1 MTKHLKPFKYLA
13 PATSTVGTEAAFEG
27 RLHLTDL
34 FADLFHK
41 SSPARPVSETASSVI
56 WAQHWCVER
65 EASQGRDLQLKRN
78 KMAFD
83 KWISE
88 MESTILYQNGC
99 TERAAVKR
107 TIGGKRKQLKIAISI

>member
-1 MTKHLKPFKYLA
+1 
-13 PATSTVGTEAAFEG
+13 
-27 RLHLTDL
+27 
-34 FADLFHK
+34 
-41 SSPARPVSETASSVI
+41 
-56 WAQHWCVER
+56 
-65 EASQGRDLQLKRN
+65 
-78 KMAFD
+78 MAFD